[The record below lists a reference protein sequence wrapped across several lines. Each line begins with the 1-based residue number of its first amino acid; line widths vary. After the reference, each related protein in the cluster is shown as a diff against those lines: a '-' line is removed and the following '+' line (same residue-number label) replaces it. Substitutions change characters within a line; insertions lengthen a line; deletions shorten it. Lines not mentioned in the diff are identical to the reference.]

1 MRKVVPLTDSRI
13 KNAKP
18 KEKNYTLSD
27 GNGLQ
32 LLIKTNKTKLWE
44 FVFKSPTLN
53 KRRKTSFGN
62 YPTQTSLLNAREKRT
77 EYLNL
82 ISRGID
88 PIDYHKKEKEKILV
102 DVNGNFKNVM
112 YEWLDKESQNTQAN
126 THKGK
131 VRVFENDVLPFLR
144 TKHIKDINIDDII
157 KIIDLK
163 KISAPEIAS
172 RLFNNMD
179 NLFRYAVLKRYC
191 DRNLLSDIR
200 KSDLIKARTAK
211 HMPKVTDPKV
221 LSELIS
227 LIYHYKGGYSL
238 RNALKLVLHLPLRA
252 ENLCNLKWKYIDFNK
267 RTLTIPREEMKLK
280 NINLDDF
287 VLPLSNEVIKILKE
301 QETIQ
306 TKYTHLKEFIF
317 LGRDNDKSINK
328 ESPNRVLER
337 LGFNDESRGRKI
349 RLHGF
354 RGTFRSMIDT
364 LDIESKFS
372 FDVKERALDHHEKNE
387 VARAY
392 NHKANYLEQLKPL
405 MNYWSDYILSLK
417 G

>member
-1 MRKVVPLTDSRI
+1 MRKVVPLTDTRI

-32 LLIKTNKTKLWE
+32 LLIKINKTKLWE

-77 EYLNL
+77 EYLDL

-144 TKHIKDINIDDII
+144 TKHINIDDII

-163 KISAPEIAS
+163 KISAPEIDS

-191 DRNLLSDIR
+191 DRNLLADIR
-200 KSDLIKARTAK
+200 KSDLIKPRTAK
-211 HMPKVTDPKV
+211 HMPKITDFKV

-227 LIYHYKGGYSL
+227 LIYAYKGGYSL

-417 G
+417 NS